1 MLVRNTFLALVVL
14 AYGGGAASVPGVA
27 DVVAGST
34 AAASSNIT
42 ALKEVGLN
50 IFGIEIG
57 SRNQATVAWDS
68 SLNPCSHFVPVAQP
82 GAYECGRRFTISRQ
96 EGFTLEGCGGNMVI
110 HQNGRLWGRCVR
122 AIGHFACTNSATI
135 STRLHCQQ

>member
-42 ALKEVGLN
+42 ALNDVGPN
-50 IFGIEIG
+50 RFGIEIG
-57 SRNQATVAWDS
+57 TRNGAIIAWDS
-68 SLNPCSHFVPVAQP
+68 SLDACRNWVPVAQP
-82 GAYECGRRFTISRQ
+82 GAHECGHRFKIGSK
-96 EGFTLEGCGGNMVI
+96 EWFTLEGCGSNMVV
-110 HQNGRLWGRCVR
+110 HLDGHLWGRCVG
-122 AIGHFACTNSATI
+122 AIGEFASPNEATI
-135 STRLHCQQ
+135 SYKLHCQ